1 MPADPVLVRSQLPCP
16 NDEISIFFLP
26 YGTSKLIVRLCENI
40 VRFLR
45 ISLEDTSKKSKI
57 TGVILMENSIFFK
70 KNIHLNL
77 IKQRVKWTS
86 VVTD

>member
-1 MPADPVLVRSQLPCP
+1 MD
-16 NDEISIFFLP
+16 D
-26 YGTSKLIVRLCENI
+26 K
-40 VRFLR
+40 
-45 ISLEDTSKKSKI
+45 SKKSKI
-57 TGVILMENSIFFK
+57 TGVILMKNSIFLQ

>member
-1 MPADPVLVRSQLPCP
+1 M
-16 NDEISIFFLP
+16 I
-26 YGTSKLIVRLCENI
+26 G
-40 VRFLR
+40 FLR
-45 ISLEDTSKKSKI
+45 KSLEDTSKKSKF
-57 TGVILMENSIFFK
+57 TGVILMENSIFLQ

>member
-1 MPADPVLVRSQLPCP
+1 MLANANLEGVPSGERFNHFSELATHLKMV
-16 NDEISIFFLP
+16 
-26 YGTSKLIVRLCENI
+26 G
-40 VRFLR
+40 FLR
-45 ISLEDTSKKSKI
+45 KSLEDTSKKSKI
-57 TGVILMENSIFFK
+57 AGVILMKNGIFFK